1 VKITILLGAI
11 AVSSLG
17 CAATGMPEPAAAGV
31 ESPQAGDSAPVR
43 AGEVRVL
50 DPSINPLAPIHL
62 APGEGDLTVRF
73 GRPRDGAVL
82 HLDPESLEP
91 IVPAQPS
98 PRPSGHAPSRGPS
111 FVPLSKGRYLVC
123 WKRGDALS
131 GYRLMAQAWTTNGA
145 PMGPAVAVSPADIDV
160 VGAASLVA
168 VGADRAVATFAASA
182 GDRFE
187 LLAVPLEVL

>member
-17 CAATGMPEPAAAGV
+17 CAANGMPEPAAAGV
-31 ESPQAGDSAPVR
+31 ENPQSGDAMPVR
-43 AGEVRVL
+43 AGEARLL
-50 DPSINPLAPIHL
+50 DPSINPLAPIHV

-73 GRPRDGAVL
+73 GHSRDGAVL
-82 HLDPESLEP
+82 HLDPESLLP
-91 IVPAQPS
+91 TVPVQPA
-98 PRPSGHAPSRGPS
+98 PVPSDHAPSRGPS
-111 FVPLSKGRYLVC
+111 FVPLKGGRYLVC

-131 GYRLMAQAWTTNGA
+131 GYRLMAQAWTTDGA
-145 PMGPAVAVSPADIDV
+145 PMGPAVAVSPADVDV

-168 VGADRAVATFAASA
+168 VGAGRAVATFAASA